1 MIGGGYFSL
10 RATPNFSFKQNIYE
24 HPRPPGGRGVKILLL
39 HLPHM
44 ILLTQWTQQDVKAI
58 FYLLILVAIHFLLR
72 LLKGTLL
79 EPIYRI
85 WCLFWVVLFGVF
97 MANYLKKELKE
108 WWNE

>member
-1 MIGGGYFSL
+1 M
-10 RATPNFSFKQNIYE
+10 
-24 HPRPPGGRGVKILLL
+24 LL